1 MIWLVLNIALT
12 YAMTHKAYF
21 LREIQKGMPTRFPQF
36 FSPQK
41 ILPIAARFILIK
53 GDPNDLPVVTV
64 ALVNLIS
71 KSPLQVSKEK
81 LNA

>member
-21 LREIQKGMPTRFPQF
+21 LREIQKGMPTRFPYF

-41 ILPIAARFILIK
+41 ILPIAARFIFIK
-53 GDPNDLPVVTV
+53 GCLILPMVTV
-64 ALVNLIS
+64 ALVNSIS
-71 KSPLQVSKEK
+71 KGPLQVSKEK